1 MGSPCARPKKK
12 ESVHNQSSRQTS
24 QNQDRLKPDL
34 TEVIYPQGYIQN
46 EEQNDSSIWQRI
58 KNEQN

>member
-1 MGSPCARPKKK
+1 MCQTKKK